1 MSNWLVIVISLF
13 ASALFSGVEIS
24 FVSSNRLKLELD
36 LKKKR
41 FSAKLINHFVRHQS
55 QFMGCI
61 LIGNNIAN
69 VIYGIAMAKML
80 GDPIRHIL
88 PEAINNEFVI
98 LLCQTFI
105 STLLVLLV
113 AEFIP
118 KTLFRINPN
127 KLMNVMALPMMV
139 LYIILYPLIFIYIHI
154 HT

>member
-1 MSNWLVIVISLF
+1 M

-24 FVSSNRLKLELD
+24 FLSSNRLKLELD
-36 LKKKR
+36 LKKKS
-41 FSAKLINHFVRHQS
+41 FPAKLINHFVRHQS

-61 LIGNNIAN
+61 LLCNNIAN

-88 PEAINNEFVI
+88 PEAINNEFVV
-98 LLCQTFI
+98 LLCQTVI

-118 KTLFRINPN
+118 KTLCRINPN
-127 KLMNVMALPMMV
+127 KLMNVMA
-139 LYIILYPLIFIYIHI
+139 
-154 HT
+154 